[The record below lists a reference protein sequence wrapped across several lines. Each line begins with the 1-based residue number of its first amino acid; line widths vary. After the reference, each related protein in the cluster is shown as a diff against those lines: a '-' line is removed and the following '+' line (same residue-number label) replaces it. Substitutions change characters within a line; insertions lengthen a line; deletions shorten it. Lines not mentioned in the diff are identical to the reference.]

1 MAQTTMTANPGAA
14 LAGTFASSL
23 DNANEVIYR
32 RALETITPGKA
43 VVTGDTD
50 VDATCEQPDATGEI
64 TGGRVLGIALID
76 RSSTSTNYAAGDMVR
91 IAVSGEVW
99 VDAEDAVAVGAS
111 PFVRFAI
118 PGATGLGSFR
128 SDADTANAIGL
139 PGAKFSSS
147 TAGAGLAKV
156 QLSIGVFS

>member
-1 MAQTTMTANPGAA
+1 MTANPGAA

-23 DNANEVIYR
+23 DNANEVVYR
-32 RALETITPGKA
+32 RALEAITPGKA

-50 VDATCEQPDATGEI
+50 ADASCEQPDATGEI
-64 TGGRVLGIALID
+64 SGGRVIGIALID

-99 VDAEDAVAVGAS
+99 VAAEDAVTVGAV
-111 PFVRFAI
+111 PFVRFAV

-139 PGAKFSSS
+139 PNAKFSTS
-147 TAGAGLAKV
+147 TAGAALAKV
-156 QLSIGVFS
+156 QLGVGAFI